1 MFHQLSVSLKKPSS
15 KHLYNQLMQ
24 PDAGHWYLI
33 LFVLFTE
40 PNNIIYSQRL
50 KKIVNMLCLPTIDM
64 QTYIYAL
71 AAVSDQGCSALDQG
85 CSALRI
91 DSDWPGA
98 LPQVL
103 QLLRRLAD
111 ALLEAALHHRQHRVV
126 QEGGVLHDEGLLLRV
141 LLAAEAVV
149 HVLHRHQ
156 DDFPQALQK
165 HHVQLREVELDA
177 LLQEA
182 HQLLGEGHH
191 GVAQVHPAVLTSVL
205 LEGAH
210 AAAAHFILQWRKRGR
225 AAG

>member
-1 MFHQLSVSLKKPSS
+1 MCSFLPAIH
-15 KHLYNQLMQ
+15 
-24 PDAGHWYLI
+24 
-33 LFVLFTE
+33 
-40 PNNIIYSQRL
+40 IY
-50 KKIVNMLCLPTIDM
+50 IF
-64 QTYIYAL
+64 L
-71 AAVSDQGCSALDQG
+71 AAVSDQGCRAF
-85 CSALRI
+85 RI
-91 DSDWPGA
+91 HSDWPGA

-111 ALLEAALHHRQHRVV
+111 ALLEPALHHGQHRVV

-156 DDFPQALQK
+156 DDLPEALQQ
-165 HHVQLREVELDA
+165 HHVQLGEVELDA

-191 GVAQVHPAVLTSVL
+191 RVAEVHPAVLPGVL

-210 AAAAHFILQWRKRGR
+210 AAAAHFVLQGAWGGRKS
-225 AAG
+225 AG